1 MSDIVWVSRA
11 MEHASNQRPLRND
24 VGEQDHARLVEI
36 QKRIERGDRLEPS
49 DFPNAIFGELYAKE
63 KDYLLPNLFFGY
75 GYWVVSKAA
84 ADVLG
89 QFDLGQ
95 GSLFPVQVLRDD
107 RRTPVGGEW
116 LCINFGNQKTAL
128 IPGKSAKIHMGAQG
142 RYAGVVMV
150 TDGDLAVSSA
160 ALEGPDIW
168 IDTQLWDAFF
178 MSEALGKALRKAKV
192 DQGFLLRACRVI
204 DA

>member
-24 VGEQDHARLVEI
+24 VGEHDHARLVEI

-84 ADVLG
+84 ADV
-89 QFDLGQ
+89 
-95 GSLFPVQVLRDD
+95 R
-107 RRTPVGGEW
+107 
-116 LCINFGNQKTAL
+116 
-128 IPGKSAKIHMGAQG
+128 
-142 RYAGVVMV
+142 
-150 TDGDLAVSSA
+150 VSSTLA
-160 ALEGPDIW
+160 KGV
-168 IDTQLWDAFF
+168 FF
-178 MSEALGKALRKAKV
+178 P
-192 DQGFLLRACRVI
+192 CRF
-204 DA
+204 